1 MYSNSRSWHNLGR
14 YFQNKK
20 QQDNTVRFVI
30 KNIMNETKCKSDL
43 IKKEKFQ
50 KRSIVCVK
58 EENHL
63 QDLMLNSKSMQRM
76 QDFISNLE

>member
-1 MYSNSRSWHNLGR
+1 I
-14 YFQNKK
+14 FK
-20 QQDNTVRFVI
+20 I
-30 KNIMNETKCKSDL
+30 KNTKIIQSGIIKKIMNETKCKSGL
-43 IKKEKFQ
+43 IKKEKSQ

-58 EENHL
+58 EENYL